1 MRRPS
6 VVVAALAS
14 LVALAAGASAAGL
27 IGGRSNA
34 AASSRPAADS
44 ASAITSPQ
52 AFTLIEVSIP
62 KNERPL
68 GDFRFDR
75 PPVGGDQFAAK
86 NALYMKGARVGRVE
100 VLHTVITGFGP
111 DFTRKATMLF
121 EAQVYLQGGT
131 MFVQGY
137 GQVSANSPT
146 KITFPIVGG
155 TGTYANVRGHLDFRT
170 LGGPKS
176 KLEFHVLP

>member
-1 MRRPS
+1 MRR
-6 VVVAALAS
+6 AS
-14 LVALAAGASAAGL
+14 LVAAALVSLGALAVVAPAAGL
-27 IGGRSNA
+27 IGGRLA
-34 AASSRPAADS
+34 GAASPTPAADS
-44 ASAITSPQ
+44 ASAFTSSR
-52 AFTLIEVSIP
+52 AFSLIEVSIP

-68 GDFRFDR
+68 GAFTFDR
-75 PPVGGDQFAAK
+75 PPVGGDQFAVK

-100 VLHTVITGFGP
+100 VLHTFITGFGS

-121 EAQVYLQGGT
+121 ETQIYLQGGT

-137 GQVSANSPT
+137 GQVSANGPT

-155 TGTYANVRGHLDFRT
+155 TGAYANARGYLDFRT

-176 KLEFHVLP
+176 KLEFHLT